1 MHPHLLLPKLQ
12 LLLQGA
18 QLLCPLHCTSSL
30 VAVLNQLEKHKGE
43 RVGERKDGTSVA
55 GEGPNKTS
63 KRCSALTSMAVLRL
77 GEHQWKIQ

>member
-55 GEGPNKTS
+55 GDNKTS
-63 KRCSALTSMAVLRL
+63 KSCSALTSMAVLRL